1 MMSRRKSMGIFQVLM
16 LGTAGILLTGC
27 MARHSLLR
35 LGLLIPALLVLLI
48 VLRDQPQERSQA

>member
-1 MMSRRKSMGIFQVLM
+1 MEIFQVLM

-27 MARHSLLR
+27 MASHSILR

-48 VLRDQPQERSQA
+48 VLRDQSQQRSQA

>member
-1 MMSRRKSMGIFQVLM
+1 MGIFQVLM

-48 VLRDQPQERSQA
+48 VLRDQPQECSQA